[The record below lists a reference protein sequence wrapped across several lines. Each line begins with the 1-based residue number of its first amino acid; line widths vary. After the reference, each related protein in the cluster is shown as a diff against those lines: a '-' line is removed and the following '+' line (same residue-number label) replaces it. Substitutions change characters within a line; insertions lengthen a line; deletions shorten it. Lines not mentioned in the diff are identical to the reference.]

1 MDFQHDV
8 KTYKP
13 SLNPDGSMH
22 FTYTGSAVILPKV
35 DFNALMH
42 CKSKVDMCVN
52 TSKQALARAN
62 NLQSANEVLKE
73 SAKAAVQNASEDFLS
88 SHRGGYDKQGC
99 GRRAEAE
106 ILAKAVSGAS
116 IAEIQK
122 CRFTYDRYG
131 HKRAYGRDK
140 IFKALSVKRESD
152 YNRIVGL
159 LRDFPTVFEGI
170 SYEQVFAWMQKKA
183 SKGGKKS

>member
-62 NLQSANEVLKE
+62 NLQSANEALKE
-73 SAKAAVQNASEDFLS
+73 SAKKAVEKASEDFLL
-88 SHRGGYDKQGC
+88 SHRGGDGKKDC

-116 IAEIQK
+116 IAELLK
-122 CRFTYDRYG
+122 GRYTYDKYG
-131 HKRAYGRDK
+131 HKRVYGRDK
-140 IFKALSVKRESD
+140 IFKALSVKQSSD

-170 SYEQVFAWMQKKA
+170 NYEQVFAWVQKKA

>member
-1 MDFQHDV
+1 MEFQHDV

-13 SLNPDGSMH
+13 SINPDGSMH

-52 TSKQALARAN
+52 TSKQALARASQ
-62 NLQSANEVLKE
+62 LQDANDVLKE
-73 SAKAAVQNASEDFLS
+73 SAKTAVQNASEDFLS

-131 HKRAYGRDK
+131 HKRTYGRDK
-140 IFKALSVKRESD
+140 IFKALSVKQEDD
-152 YNRIVGL
+152 YTRIVGL
-159 LRDFPTVFEGI
+159 LNDFPVVFEGI
-170 SYEQVFAWMQKKA
+170 SYEQVFAWVQKKA
-183 SKGGKKS
+183 SKGGKK

>member
-1 MDFQHDV
+1 MDLQHNV

-13 SLNPDGSMH
+13 SINPDGSMH

-35 DFNALMH
+35 DFNALMQ
-42 CKSKVDMCVN
+42 SKNKVAMCENVA
-52 TSKQALARAN
+52 KQANARASK
-62 NLQSANEVLKE
+62 LQDANDTLKE

-106 ILAKAVSGAS
+106 ILAKAVGGAS

-122 CRFTYDRYG
+122 CRFTYDRCG
-131 HKRAYGRDK
+131 HKRTYGRDK
-140 IFKALSVKRESD
+140 IFKALSVKQASD
-152 YNRIVGL
+152 YTRIVGL
-159 LRDFPTVFEGI
+159 LNDFPVVFEGI
-170 SYEQVFAWMQKKA
+170 SYEQVFAWVQKKA
-183 SKGGKKS
+183 SKGGKK

>member
-13 SLNPDGSMH
+13 SINPDGSMH

-35 DFNALMH
+35 DFNALMQI
-42 CKSKVDMCVN
+42 KGKVVMCENVA
-52 TSKQALARAN
+52 KQANARASK
-62 NLQSANEVLKE
+62 LQDANDTLKE
-73 SAKAAVQNASEDFLS
+73 SAKEAVQNASEDFLS

-122 CRFTYDRYG
+122 CRFTYDKYG

-140 IFKALSVKRESD
+140 IFKALSVKQASD
-152 YNRIVGL
+152 YTRIVGL
-159 LRDFPTVFEGI
+159 LSDFPAVFEGI
-170 SYEQVFAWMQKKA
+170 SYEQVFAWGQKKA
-183 SKGGKKS
+183 SKGGKK